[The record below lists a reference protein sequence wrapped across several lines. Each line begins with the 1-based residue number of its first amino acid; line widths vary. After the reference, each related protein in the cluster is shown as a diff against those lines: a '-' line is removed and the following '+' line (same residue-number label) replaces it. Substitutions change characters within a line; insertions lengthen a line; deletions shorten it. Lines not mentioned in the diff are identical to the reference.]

1 MELFVKRF
9 AAGLIFFVS
18 LAAAETPKPVDAVL
32 ADYAKAAGGLP
43 AINAIT
49 SRRIRASTG
58 LLDKQELYWQKPN
71 KVLLFADKEKT
82 GYDGSAGW
90 VYTKRK
96 RVRRLSQGQQIPL
109 EINGNPLR
117 YVNLR
122 QLYSEINAAPQRT
135 VDGTVMDILIAPN
148 DLAQTTFYFDAQ
160 THLLARIDEKGDTS
174 AYFTQ
179 VIWFEDYKPVDGVMF
194 PFKISHS
201 TTDKGG
207 PKEEFRIKSVE
218 NNIPLDP
225 EIFSKP
231 QSTKLVFGGKR

>member
-1 MELFVKRF
+1 VK
-9 AAGLIFFVS
+9 FFS
-18 LAAAETPKPVDAVL
+18 LLLALSLSAQTPKSVDAVL
-32 ADYAKAAGGLP
+32 ADYAQAAGGLP

-49 SRRIRASTG
+49 SRKIRATTG

-71 KVLLFADKEKT
+71 KVLLLADKERT
-82 GYDGSAGW
+82 GYDGVAGW

-96 RVRRLSQGQQIPL
+96 KVRRLSQGQQMPL

-122 QLYSEINAAPQRT
+122 QLYSEINPAPQKT
-135 VDGTVMDILIAPN
+135 IDDTLMDVLVAPN
-148 DLAQTTFYFDAQ
+148 DLAQTTFYFDAH
-160 THLLARIDEKGDTS
+160 THLLARIDEKGETS

-179 VIWFEDYKPVDGVMF
+179 IIWFEDYKPIDGVQF
-194 PFKISHS
+194 PHLITHK

-207 PKEEFRIKSVE
+207 PKEEFRIKSIE
-218 NNIPLDP
+218 DNIPMDA

-231 QSTKLVFGGKR
+231 QSTKLVLGGKR

>member
-1 MELFVKRF
+1 MEYLVKRF
-9 AAGLIFFVS
+9 AASLLFFAS
-18 LAAAETPKPVDAVL
+18 LSAQTSRSVDAIL
-32 ADYAKAAGGLP
+32 ADYAKAAGGLS

-49 SRRIRASTG
+49 SRKIRATTG
-58 LLDKQELYWQKPN
+58 LLEKQELYWQKPN

-82 GYDGSAGW
+82 GYDGSSGW

-96 RVRRLSQGQQIPL
+96 RVRRLSQGQQMPL

-122 QLYSEINAAPQRT
+122 QLYTEIKAVPQKT
-135 VDGTVMDILIAPN
+135 VDDTVMDVLVAPN
-148 DLAQTTFYFDAQ
+148 DLAQTTFYFDAN

-179 VIWFEDYKPVDGVMF
+179 VTWFEDYKLIDGVLF
-194 PFKISHS
+194 PFKITHQ

>member
-1 MELFVKRF
+1 VEYLVKRF
-9 AAGLIFFVS
+9 AASLLFFAS
-18 LAAAETPKPVDAVL
+18 LSAQTSRSVDAIL
-32 ADYAKAAGGLP
+32 ADYAKAAGGLS

-49 SRRIRASTG
+49 SRKIRATTG
-58 LLDKQELYWQKPN
+58 LLEKQELYWQKPN

-82 GYDGSAGW
+82 GYDGSSGW

-96 RVRRLSQGQQIPL
+96 RVRRLSQGQQMPL

-122 QLYSEINAAPQRT
+122 QLYTEIKAVPQKT
-135 VDGTVMDILIAPN
+135 VDDTVMDVLVAPN
-148 DLAQTTFYFDAQ
+148 DLAQTTFYFDAN

-179 VIWFEDYKPVDGVMF
+179 VTWFEDYKLIDGVLF
-194 PFKISHS
+194 PFKITHQ